1 MQEAF
6 GGIMNLV
13 FIVVF
18 FVIVEGVLALGVSY
32 TKAFKMKNIVISA
45 IEEYETSGC
54 FSSDKSPCINKIE
67 TQAKRIGY
75 TSPNL
80 NCPSETINGKTWQAY
95 GPQGRQ
101 FCAVEI
107 STHSTTEKKQ
117 FRAYRVL
124 TQVDIDLIIIRDI
137 LSFPFFQVKGD
148 TRVIQLP

>member
-1 MQEAF
+1 MQDAF
-6 GGIMNLV
+6 GGILNLV

-18 FVIVEGVLALGVSY
+18 LVIVEGVLALTVSY

-54 FSSDKSPCINKIE
+54 FTTDNSPCKRKIE
-67 TQAKRIGY
+67 AEAKKIGY

-80 NCPSETINGKTWQAY
+80 HCPTETVNGKSWGVY
-95 GPQGRQ
+95 GPTDRQ

-107 STHSTTEKKQ
+107 STHSTSENKR
-117 FRAYRVL
+117 FRAYRVI

-137 LSFPFFQVKGD
+137 LSFNFFQVKGD